1 MVKRIAI
8 IPARGGSKR
17 IKNKNIKNFQG
28 KKLILHTIDEIKNS
42 KLFHKIHVSTDSKRI
57 RIIVEKNKQ
66 KIDFLRPKRLSK
78 DNIPTKDVV
87 NYTLKK
93 YSSMSIEFDEVWL
106 FFVSNPFLNNK
117 HIKNAYKIYKSNN
130 KRASVMSVSKYNY
143 PIEWATTQD
152 KSNFLKP
159 YFKNK
164 KNKIQKNIFCEAG
177 MFVIYQKNYLIN
189 QNKLKYIPYEIP
201 IWETVDIDTIEDFR
215 LAKKLLKISK
225 R

>member
-1 MVKRIAI
+1 MLTSHI
-8 IPARGGSKR
+8 
-17 IKNKNIKNFQG
+17 
-28 KKLILHTIDEIKNS
+28 KKLLNDNNYPILIDEEAGRVSRLGKFIDNS
-42 KLFHKIHVSTDSKRI
+42 IF
-57 RIIVEKNKQ
+57 
-66 KIDFLRPKRLSK
+66 
-78 DNIPTKDVV
+78 
-87 NYTLKK
+87 
-93 YSSMSIEFDEVWL
+93 SSEYF
-106 FFVSNPFLNNK
+106 SNL
-117 HIKNAYKIYKSNN
+117 YKSNN